1 MYNPI
6 SFALQLRKITRV
18 TVHAWT
24 TDQLITCIESS
35 GILIPPEARLFVAFR
50 GKFVN
55 PELSLGCLGI
65 TEGSVVF
72 VTYKVKVRRPPFRF
86 ASPTFEPFVFKP
98 RNENPPSNHLESIL
112 RINDLAFNLC
122 ENTRMCPTILQKML
136 NVMEGFS
143 GPGNADPMKT
153 VIDFESK
160 ISEAPLPALV
170 Q

>member
-1 MYNPI
+1 MDNPI

-35 GILIPPEARLFVAFR
+35 GVLIPPEARIFVAFR
-50 GKFVN
+50 GKLVN

-65 TEGSVVF
+65 QDGSVVF
-72 VTYKVKVRRPPFRF
+72 MTYKVKVKRPPFRF
-86 ASPTFEPFVFKP
+86 YSPTFEPFVLKP
-98 RNENPPSNHLESIL
+98 RNESPPSNQLESIL
-112 RINDLAFNLC
+112 RLNDLAFNLC

-136 NVMEGFS
+136 SAMESFNGN
-143 GPGNADPMKT
+143 GNADPMKT
-153 VIDFESK
+153 VLDFESK